1 MGENDK
7 HQAHHS
13 RSSGWIGMVTG
24 KTGKVVGALTVVG
37 ALLTQIEHIA
47 DGAKKLPEILTT
59 FTAIF
64 GVSSTDCFTAE
75 MHVKPVVVRI
85 QDWKTVQFQLT
96 GNNRCRQKLEVHV
109 AYKTQSDSIR
119 IEPTIDRGPDLPAC
133 SGYDK
138 SDCWETKSLDGG
150 AINWVL
156 MRPKLRKLSALADP
170 AEIVINW
177 IVFNTETGKQVRA
190 GTAAVTVKDS

>member
-1 MGENDK
+1 MGDEKDK
-7 HQAHHS
+7 HQAHTK
-13 RSSGWIGMVTG
+13 SSGWVGVVTG
-24 KTGKVVGALTVVG
+24 KTAKIVAALTVVAG
-37 ALLTQIEHIA
+37 LLSQIEQIV
-47 DGAKKLPEILTT
+47 DGVKKLTT
-59 FTAIF
+59 SI
-64 GVSSTDCFTAE
+64 GGSSTDCLTAE

-96 GNNRCRQKLEVHV
+96 GNNRCRQKLQVHV